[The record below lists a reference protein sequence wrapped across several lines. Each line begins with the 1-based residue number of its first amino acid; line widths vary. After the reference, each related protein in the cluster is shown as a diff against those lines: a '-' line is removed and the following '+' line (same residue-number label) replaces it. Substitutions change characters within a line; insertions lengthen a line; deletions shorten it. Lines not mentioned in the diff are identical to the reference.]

1 MFRYCQSKK
10 IDQNMKRK
18 GKKKS
23 LRVIFTSD
31 QNRFGGGAQCTA
43 ECNDPIQTCSQTKDV
58 PSNNSGKKY
67 DGGNKYINIIY
78 FSF

>member
-10 IDQNMKRK
+10 IDQNMKKK

-43 ECNDPIQTCSQTKDV
+43 ECNDPIQTCSQSKDV

-67 DGGNKYINIIY
+67 NVGNKYIIC